1 MNIET
6 IPTAY
11 ILLDGG
17 NKSSVSI
24 ASNTLPLSMHNKED
38 ILSHAL
44 AGMFMGNKIIYF
56 GIFIVAFSCTIND
69 HSRSYKLAKTNK
81 QKTTDKEQ
89 ENRSKSTEL
98 IWEKPDSWVSSE
110 GSSMRLAS
118 FSVPYSGGSGDLSVI
133 KLAGT
138 GGGLE
143 SNVNRWR
150 RQLNLEP
157 ISLVE
162 IEKNIIRKEGFLGP
176 YSIKQIINEKMDSA
190 FLCAIIPTGS
200 YTIFVKLSLRPM
212 GIIEVKD
219 DFIAFCSS
227 LNIPN

>member
-1 MNIET
+1 MIT
-6 IPTAY
+6 
-11 ILLDGG
+11 
-17 NKSSVSI
+17 NKL
-24 ASNTLPLSMHNKED
+24 TY
-38 ILSHAL
+38 
-44 AGMFMGNKIIYF
+44 FWII
-56 GIFIVAFSCTIND
+56 IISLSCTMND
-69 HSRSYKLAKTNK
+69 NSRSYKLPKINRPNI
-81 QKTTDKEQ
+81 TDKEQ
-89 ENRSKSTEL
+89 PNTNKSTKL
-98 IWEKPDSWVSSE
+98 FWEKPDSWVSSE

-118 FSVPYSGGSGDLSVI
+118 FTVFYSGGSGDLSVI
-133 KLAGT
+133 QLAGT

-150 RQLNLEP
+150 RQLNLDP
-157 ISLVE
+157 LSLIE
-162 IEKNIIRKEGFLGP
+162 IEKNIIMKEGALGT
-176 YSIKQIINEKMDSA
+176 YRIEQIINEKIDSA

>member
-1 MNIET
+1 MIINKL
-6 IPTAY
+6 ANY
-11 ILLDGG
+11 CLCAIL
-17 NKSSVSI
+17 
-24 ASNTLPLSMHNKED
+24 
-38 ILSHAL
+38 
-44 AGMFMGNKIIYF
+44 
-56 GIFIVAFSCTIND
+56 FSCTIND
-69 HSRSYKLAKTNK
+69 NTRSYQLAKTNK
-81 QKTTDKEQ
+81 PKTSDKKQ
-89 ENRSKSTEL
+89 ANISKPTEL
-98 IWEKPDSWVSSE
+98 IWEKPDPWVPSE

-118 FSVPYSGGSGDLSVI
+118 FSVAYSGGSGDLSVI

-162 IEKNIIRKEGFLGP
+162 IEKNIIRKEGSLGP

-219 DFIAFCSS
+219 DFITFCSS

>member
-1 MNIET
+1 MGTNKL
-6 IPTAY
+6 ANY
-11 ILLDGG
+11 CLCAIL
-17 NKSSVSI
+17 I
-24 ASNTLPLSMHNKED
+24 
-38 ILSHAL
+38 
-44 AGMFMGNKIIYF
+44 
-56 GIFIVAFSCTIND
+56 SCTIND
-69 HSRSYKLAKTNK
+69 NTRSYQLAKTNK

-150 RQLNLEP
+150 RQLKLESL
-157 ISLVE
+157 SLVE
-162 IEKNIIRKEGFLGP
+162 IEKNIIKKKCSLGP
-176 YSIKQIINEKMDSA
+176 YSIIQIINEKMDSA

-219 DFIAFCSS
+219 DFITFCSS
-227 LNIPN
+227 VNSPN